1 MISAFYVAVSSNMSF
16 IYRDKTKVDNKLN
29 EHIIWIGVQEKLK
42 GVKMAPS
49 RSEKKKKDSRG
60 GGGEVKQMSTSEPTI
75 CCVPKGN

>member
-1 MISAFYVAVSSNMSF
+1 
-16 IYRDKTKVDNKLN
+16 
-29 EHIIWIGVQEKLK
+29 
-42 GVKMAPS
+42 MAPS